1 MSVWNGD
8 WIQLQAQRCWENC
21 CMGGMLSEPTQAGTI
36 IVSTHKTYT
45 QAQLTQHTRMHTCT
59 HIYRHNKHTHRH
71 NKQSH
76 KDACPSH
83 MPACTYMHIH
93 RHNKW
98 THTTQTHTYTGTI
111 KTHTHPAII
120 KTFTPN
126 FDQHEHI
133 TMSPQTCIGL
143 THFKQSGVVNLY
155 PWRVKCSGG
164 AGKCDGQLWISIS
177 VSGSYCGHKITHWF
191 VWGETER

>member
-1 MSVWNGD
+1 MPCDGRDALWANTGWN
-8 WIQLQAQRCWENC
+8 CHYKH
-21 CMGGMLSEPTQAGTI
+21 TQNIYTGTI
-36 IVSTHKTYT
+36 NTAHTHI
-45 QAQLTQHTRMHTCT
+45 HTHTHVHTC
-59 HIYRHNKHTHRH
+59 
-71 NKQSH
+71 
-76 KDACPSH
+76 
-83 MPACTYMHIH
+83 
-93 RHNKW
+93 
-98 THTTQTHTYTGTI
+98 TQTHTYTGTI
-111 KTHTHPAII
+111 NTHTGTINSHTKMHARPTCLHAHTCTYTGAINEHTPHRHTHTYIGTINTHTQTHKIPAII

-126 FDQHEHI
+126 FDQHEHV
-133 TMSPQTCIGL
+133 TKSPQTCIGL